1 MWLGTSCSTHVL
13 LKNKTFMEDQ
23 WGSHCST
30 ETEQLSTTGA
40 FSWCKNTQADFISI
54 RNLRVK
60 LLHVKVY
67 TIESTSWYMV
77 TKLLVRLLLCL
88 YGQTAEVLVKN
99 PFFVLVS
106 VSAALNADVGR
117 KLTEM
122 LQMNFKDW
130 LTHLVTTRCV
140 QMSRC
145 MSVPTHM

>member
-1 MWLGTSCSTHVL
+1 
-13 LKNKTFMEDQ
+13 
-23 WGSHCST
+23 
-30 ETEQLSTTGA
+30 
-40 FSWCKNTQADFISI
+40 
-54 RNLRVK
+54 
-60 LLHVKVY
+60 
-67 TIESTSWYMV
+67 MV